1 MAALSISRRIKNFIM
16 IGIIVISFMIAFKKS
31 EIVDAF
37 LKPADVMGRTPKEAI
52 ELFEESK
59 YNTKLELRYIS
70 ANMQKIKQEIA
81 DMVLEYDLKIKYS
94 KFSSN
99 NITWLIEIPRDKY
112 KQIID
117 KLRNYDELT
126 MEELVQIDDQLL
138 SESVE
143 ERIMDNEKRKEIL
156 DEGFKNARTAYD
168 QENYNKNIIKIQRII
183 DSLKTVLQDQEKFS
197 KNIYTKLDISYF
209 LSRANVTEQA
219 FKSFL
224 ATFVI
229 SLLFISLALFVIY
242 FIIILFTKLFSVLG
256 IKTSHGRSSSYGSG
270 YNYGSGSKY
279 GYGYYDYGKR
289 KKIKRKYIRKPRSE
303 ESESSEEHKDKD
315 SEEK

>member
-16 IGIIVISFMIAFKKS
+16 IGIIIISFIIAFEKS
-31 EIVDAF
+31 EIVDKF
-37 LKPADVMGRTPKEAI
+37 LKPSDSMGQTPKEAEI
-52 ELFEESK
+52 LFQSSK
-59 YNTKLELRYIS
+59 YNSKLELQYIS
-70 ANMQKIKQEIA
+70 SEKKKVTSEIA
-81 DMVLEYDLKIKYS
+81 SIISEYDLEKNYFKS
-94 KFSSN
+94 DDN
-99 NITWLIEIPRDKY
+99 NSTWLIEIPRDKY

-138 SESVE
+138 TESVE
-143 ERIMDNEKRKEIL
+143 ERIKDNEKRKEIL

-168 QENYNKNIIKIQRII
+168 QENYNQNIIKIERII
-183 DSLKTVLQDQEKFS
+183 DSLETVLRDQEKFS
-197 KNIYTKLDISYF
+197 KNIYAKIDISHF
-209 LSRANVTEQA
+209 VSRADATERA

-224 ATFVI
+224 TTFVI
-229 SLLFISLALFVIY
+229 SLLFISAALFLIY

-256 IKTSHGRSSSYGSG
+256 IKTSHGRGSRNGSG
-270 YNYGSGSKY
+270 YNYGSGSSY

-303 ESESSEEHKDKD
+303 ESESSEEHKDK
-315 SEEK
+315 EEK

>member
-16 IGIIVISFMIAFKKS
+16 LGIIVLSFIIAFNKS
-31 EIVDAF
+31 KIVDAF
-37 LKPADVMGRTPKEAI
+37 LKPSDIMGRTPKEAI

-59 YNTKLELRYIS
+59 YNTKLELQYIS
-70 ANMQKIKQEIA
+70 ANMQEIKQEIA
-81 DMVLEYDLKIKYS
+81 DMVLEYDLEIGYYS
-94 KFSSN
+94 FLTN
-99 NITWLIEIPRDKY
+99 NSTWLIEIPRDKY

-117 KLRNYDELT
+117 KLRNYDELK

-138 SESVE
+138 TESVE
-143 ERIMDNEKRKEIL
+143 ERIKDNEKRKEIL

-168 QENYNKNIIKIQRII
+168 QENYNQNIIKIQRII

-197 KNIYTKLDISYF
+197 KNIYTKLDISKIV
-209 LSRANVTEQA
+209 SPADAIQRA

-224 ATFVI
+224 TTFVI
-229 SLLFISLALFVIY
+229 SLLFISAALFVIY

-256 IKTSHGRSSSYGSG
+256 IKTSHGGSSRYGSG
-270 YNYGSGSKY
+270 YNYGSGSSY
-279 GYGYYDYGKR
+279 GYGYDYGSK

-303 ESESSEEHKDKD
+303 ESESSDEHKDK
-315 SEEK
+315 EEK

>member
-1 MAALSISRRIKNFIM
+1 MADFYITRRIKNIIM
-16 IGIIVISFMIAFKKS
+16 IGVVVVALIIAFNKS
-31 EIVDAF
+31 QIINKF
-37 LKPADVMGRTPKEAI
+37 LEPSDIMGLSPKEAI

-59 YNTKLELRYIS
+59 YNTKLELQYIS

-81 DMVLEYDLKIKYS
+81 DMVLEYDLKIRYS

-99 NITWLIEIPRDKY
+99 NSTWLIEIPRDKY

-138 SESVE
+138 TESVE
-143 ERIMDNEKRKEIL
+143 ERIKDNEKRKKIL
-156 DEGFKNARTAYD
+156 DEGFKNARTVYD
-168 QENYNKNIIKIQRII
+168 QENYNQNIIKTQRII

-197 KNIYTKLDISYF
+197 KNIYTKLDISHF
-209 LSRANVTEQA
+209 VSRADVTQYA

-229 SLLFISLALFVIY
+229 SLLFVSVALFVIY
-242 FIIILFTKLFSVLG
+242 FIILLFTKLFTVLG
-256 IKTSHGRSSSYGSG
+256 IKTTHGKTSR
-270 YNYGSGSKY
+270 YGSGSNY
-279 GYGYYDYGKR
+279 GYGYDYGSK
-289 KKIKRKYIRKPRSE
+289 KKIKRKYIRKPRSG
-303 ESESSEEHKDKD
+303 ESENSEEHKDNKD
-315 SEEK
+315 KEDK